1 VLEGL
6 LRQHARDRVIV
17 FTNDNDTVYTISRHL
32 PHPGHHPPDRR
43 EGARELLERFNDG
56 TYPALVTSRVLNE
69 GVNIP
74 AANVAIVLS
83 GTASVR
89 EHVQRLGRIL
99 RRQEGKRA
107 VLYEVIT
114 RGTAEEHQSDRRR
127 EHDAY
132 R

>member
-1 VLEGL
+1 VKE
-6 LRQHARDRVIV
+6 R
-17 FTNDNDTVYTISRHL
+17 
-32 PHPGHHPPDRR
+32 
-43 EGARELLERFNDG
+43 RELLERFNSG
-56 TYPALVTSRVLNE
+56 AYPALVTSRVLNE

-99 RRQEGKRA
+99 RRQEGKRRRC
-107 VLYEVIT
+107 T
-114 RGTAEEHQSDRRR
+114 RSSPAAPRRSATSDRRR

>member
-1 VLEGL
+1 VKE
-6 LRQHARDRVIV
+6 
-17 FTNDNDTVYTISRHL
+17 
-32 PHPGHHPPDRR
+32 RR
-43 EGARELLERFNDG
+43 EVLERFNSG
-56 TYPALVTSRVLNE
+56 AYPAVVTSRVLNE

-74 AANVAIVLS
+74 EARVAIVLS

-99 RRQEGKRA
+99 RRQEGKTA
-107 VLYEVIT
+107 ILYEVIT
-114 RGTAEEHQSDRRR
+114 RGTAEEHQSGRRR

>member
-1 VLEGL
+1 VL
-6 LRQHARDRVIV
+6 V
-17 FTNDNDTVYTISRHL
+17 FTNDNDTVYTISRTFLL
-32 PHPGHHPPDRR
+32 PALTHQTDVKER
-43 EGARELLERFNDG
+43 RELLARFNAG
-56 TYPALVTSRVLNE
+56 AYPALVTSRVLNE

-83 GTASVR
+83 GTSSVR

-99 RRQEGKRA
+99 RRVEGKRA
-107 VLYEVIT
+107 LLYEVIT
-114 RGTAEEHQSDRRR
+114 RNTVEERQSDRRR